1 MPGCRQR
8 HKAGG
13 MKSRETVYLAY
24 FIEIPH
30 SQLRLVLLLAKIQVI
45 WQLRCQHLKFAFP
58 FASSVL
64 ARERDTREPKSGGD
78 CETVA
83 DSRLLSYAALI
94 TRYISPES
102 ARKYTNSHTPCT
114 HSHTHT
120 QWHNSHIIF
129 SCRIIDFWQNVGASS
144 GRVAKA
150 KTQHEY

>member
-1 MPGCRQR
+1 MPGCRQW

-64 ARERDTREPKSGGD
+64 ARERHPRAQVRGELRD
-78 CETVA
+78 
-83 DSRLLSYAALI
+83 
-94 TRYISPES
+94 
-102 ARKYTNSHTPCT
+102 
-114 HSHTHT
+114 
-120 QWHNSHIIF
+120 
-129 SCRIIDFWQNVGASS
+129 SCRQLPTELRCLNY
-144 GRVAKA
+144 
-150 KTQHEY
+150 TLY